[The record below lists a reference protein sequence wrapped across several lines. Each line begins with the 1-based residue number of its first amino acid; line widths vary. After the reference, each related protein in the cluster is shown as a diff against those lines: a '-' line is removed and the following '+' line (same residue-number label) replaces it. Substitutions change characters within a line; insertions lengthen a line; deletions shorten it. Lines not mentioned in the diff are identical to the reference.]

1 MRKIIAF
8 ILLILPVIA
17 GAVESVGTSA
27 DHAAAP
33 DSIIRPV
40 SSHFTYDVGSA
51 LVANTYL
58 TPLKYTGWGMRLGYD
73 RTQAMRFRPEQLVQR
88 IAAGL
93 DLDRTENPARNATMW
108 RLVTD
113 FSYGVTWRW
122 RLPYEIT
129 VAGGLSTG
137 VDLGVVYNNRNG
149 NNPVAV
155 EAAWTVNITGAAMW
169 RHTFWGKKVLF
180 TYRPTI
186 PLTGV
191 FFSPDYGELFYEISL
206 GNHSGL
212 AHCAWWGNYFRME
225 NLLTA
230 DIVFGSTELRLGF
243 RNNILSTRVNNI
255 TTRVVTCAAVI
266 GVGGTWISVSPY
278 KGISADARIISA
290 TY

>member
-1 MRKIIAF
+1 MKKFIAIICGLWATT
-8 ILLILPVIA
+8 A
-17 GAVESVGTSA
+17 C
-27 DHAAAP
+27 AALP
-33 DSIIRPV
+33 DSIVRPV
-40 SSHFTYDVGSA
+40 NSHFTYDIGSSII
-51 LVANTYL
+51 ANTYL

-73 RTQAMRFRPEQLVQR
+73 RTQAMKFRPEHMVQR
-88 IAAGL
+88 ITAGI
-93 DLDRTENPARNATMW
+93 DLDRTLNPAGNAKMW
-108 RLVTD
+108 RLTGD
-113 FSYGVTWRW
+113 FDYGITCRM
-122 RLPYEIT
+122 RLPQNIT

-137 VDLGVVYNNRNG
+137 IDLGVIYNTRNG

-155 EAAWTVNITGAAMW
+155 EAAWTINITGALMW
-169 RHTFWGKKVLF
+169 HHTLLGKKLLL

-186 PLTGV
+186 PITGV

-206 GNHSGL
+206 GDHSGL

-230 DIVFGSTELRLGF
+230 DISFGATELRLGF
-243 RNNILSTRVNNI
+243 RNNILSTRVNNL

-266 GVGGTWISVSPY
+266 GIGGTWMSLNPY

>member
-1 MRKIIAF
+1 MKKF
-8 ILLILPVIA
+8 ILLLA
-17 GAVESVGTSA
+17 GMLSA
-27 DHAAAP
+27 YGVKASEPAMP
-33 DSIIRPV
+33 DSIVRPV
-40 SSHFTYDVGSA
+40 TSHFTYSIGSA
-51 LVANTYL
+51 LIANTYL
-58 TPLKYTGWGMRLGYD
+58 TPLKYHGWGMLLGYD
-73 RTQAMRFRPEQLVQR
+73 RTQAMRLRPEKLVQR

-93 DLDRTENPARNATMW
+93 DIDRTENPAGNASMW
-108 RLVTD
+108 RLTGD
-113 FSYGVTWRW
+113 FSYGVNYRW

-129 VAGGLSTG
+129 VAGGVSTG
-137 VDLGVVYNNRNG
+137 IDLGVVYNNRNG

-155 EAAWTVNITGAAMW
+155 EAAWTVNVTGAVMW
-169 RHTFWGKKVLF
+169 RHTLVGKKVLF

-230 DIVFGSTELRLGF
+230 DIALGGTQLRLGF
-243 RNNILSTRVNNI
+243 RNSILSTRVNNI

-266 GVGGTWISVSPY
+266 GVGGTWMSVNPY
-278 KGISADARIISA
+278 KGISPDARIISA